1 MTIDEMINN
10 ASADS
15 YKKNPQYGGKKDK
28 VNPPRILKTPEDYI
42 DRSTN
47 EIADITERYATDL
60 SHLLPN
66 AERYGKVGL
75 TVNKSGE
82 NYEKNFAK
90 LQSNWDKAYN
100 SLARSLYSELTLGT
114 IKSFSDIADAVGQAI
129 GVSDHDY
136 SNPVSQTLEEWQN
149 NFNESHYI
157 GSDPDENTILDGG
170 FGNFGWWANQMPSIV
185 TSLTLL
191 IPSSGIIKGI
201 SYLGKLANINS
212 KAYRGIRALT
222 GAKRRIEAGKDLN
235 TIQRLV
241 TSQRAADTTKFLIES
256 GATASLSRLAENYQ
270 ESRQTYTQML
280 EECMTGFNNLSDEEY
295 NDWVSKH
302 KKVLSKFKNVDV
314 NDRNSVAK
322 AIAGHA
328 ADVTFKNDWWNVVFD
343 AWQLM
348 ALRNIKLGNVTR
360 SLTNNVRKA
369 DKLSRMFYGSKTDEE
384 IEKIIAAQSKTRRA
398 LNKAGNFFIG
408 QSRIIGAEL
417 SEGIE
422 EMVNYVAQQE
432 GLTAGR
438 FMLDDLVSDENKI
451 KYTTFNER
459 LYQSY
464 LKDGQLWDSAFWG
477 VAGGVAFQHLGSAFN
492 RIKQKLDKEESALNV
507 LPAWQVNTSDPE
519 DKVRIEAIDHR
530 RNQRDQ
536 FIDKYNKIKNGIDV
550 FNSTPDKEVKFA
562 DEVQGGLSS
571 LDAKRMEDA
580 ALDRLIDEFS
590 INSYLNEAH
599 VGNGELIL
607 DLFKDNNVVNALGKF
622 LNLSENEAKELASTI
637 STRME
642 QVQEHYDREINR
654 LDLLAGRINAKDFA
668 KLYNI
673 TDKNIIKQFENKEI
687 PLQYL
692 QIMAAN
698 AVRNIFTKERLEQ
711 RRGELKSELNTI
723 NAHNGTS
730 ESDITQLEDTLKTA
744 KVLSI
749 YKHTYDLLQ
758 EAKKLPPS
766 LNKTIIVQQFER
778 QLKEITNSINTNY
791 TGFDSVFFHI
801 FSTDGEVGRSLIREL
816 DNYKE
821 DKDIENIIKKYFGST
836 SDIDTLKK
844 FLNERGVDPFNDKD
858 DKTKVWKWYKDA
870 VDSLAKGIMNETI
883 PQEIQDTVNK
893 IAEVDVAMAEN
904 DKDYINSTTQLAE
917 EVMKMHNVMEGA
929 RSQAVKE
936 AEDTILNLYEDHSEE
951 VRDTIDKR
959 YGAQIEDKEYENPLN
974 SEDIERLNNALDVL
988 DLINPIN
995 TQLGNRLLQAFDNM
1009 DEAKERRN
1017 PENDGVKFD
1026 NKTEEEIK
1034 PQTESESKPTNKNG
1048 GKFDG
1053 KTVYLQIKDNKIDGI
1068 TKSASKN
1075 NTNFD
1080 VILHHIENDVYE
1092 IELVNKSQ
1100 SIFNTDLFDNPV
1112 DLMNDDKK
1120 EYTIKNSPRI
1130 KITENDKTK
1139 KLEFKI
1145 EEKGTIEETDNTKT
1159 EGERNLN
1166 PEKNQTTNPTPSV
1179 NPMPSTN
1186 PEDRSAE
1193 NLQYEP
1199 KSTETSTDTDAD
1211 NLNTEFDPDDD
1222 IDPAYSKIGTMLQF
1236 LKELEYQ
1243 NIGNDEKNKII
1254 IKLLTADI
1262 KKGSID
1268 ELKSIYENY
1277 INNISDEDFEKF
1289 INDFD
1294 EYIRQN
1300 STTDL
1305 GFEKHIGEYK
1315 NKTEQR
1321 INKTIN
1327 NYNGILNKLRK
1338 FIPNQIQNKL
1348 NQNEDSTY
1356 SKIAELIETDD
1367 NANYVTI
1374 AKEIITNYITKE
1386 NKVNGLEVTDNA
1398 YKAYVGLTELFR
1410 LINETV
1416 GEDISEMVYNKI
1428 INTINSIKEHKN
1440 QSIGTTSENKPIFLE
1455 IKDKYIDKN
1464 NILRDVRKSFNELA
1478 IDEVVDTYSATINSE
1493 AALSNPNESQRELT
1507 NQTIN
1512 SLNIG
1517 DELQYELDDNQN
1529 VLKITKDGVTIGTMA
1544 IPEFDNNKTYHQ
1556 VTDGWRVDV
1565 KETQHK
1571 VESELKN
1578 LFKQIFA
1585 NKEIQG
1591 YLNYLA
1597 FDNNKSANKEN
1608 QVIADIIS
1616 YLDSLNNINKYYTD
1630 GKDISK
1636 ENKDKNNLRRV
1647 EHLVKLWTYT
1657 AMVYGS
1663 NEQGINLNLDKWFN
1677 NLYQS
1682 YIIAYTMHAQAQQNN
1697 TKGYKVYVKDDGII
1711 RELVRQSDNV
1721 LTGRKTNNSNGV
1733 HYSDLPTV
1741 NQALTALTKGCE
1753 ISVGAV
1759 DNNGKLK
1766 YVFDNTLIVQDKPTA
1781 NTKTGQ
1787 SYLIIKKDGKIYY
1800 ADIFGKQGNDLKENT
1815 PGSLFLSSIKVAI
1828 AHYVTVLN
1836 DEKETPESKDK
1847 AYNNLYKIIEQLK
1860 NSKIFY
1866 NIHFGINQNGEIEIA
1881 TSKDNPNFY
1890 IAINQNKEIL
1900 DKNRNKITNDKTAL
1914 SILSESFKDI
1924 KFAISYSK
1932 SQDKSNNEFYIV
1944 LGTNAEGKEIT
1955 TPKFKSYADFI
1966 INSDAF
1972 TVNIGIDKETGD
1984 NFRRSDKNP
1993 HKIAINIKP
2002 NEDNGTTPVEEKK
2015 KTKVT
2020 QLTLFPEDE
2029 TPTNKP
2035 INKLNKNNTK
2045 TAIGRLNS
2053 WLAKDKLSNG
2063 RVILANKIKLNH
2075 KTLLDTLITAINSQY
2090 GKNDKIS
2097 GIDNIKKRL
2106 WSLLGDVKM
2115 NVKYIDNE
2123 NVEAYITKENGVDVI
2138 YISKKFVNYID
2149 PNSENFNLGRAARV
2163 IIHETLHYRLHDI
2176 DKADYA
2182 RYINNIN
2189 EIFEEFKTHLNTDE
2203 ITNEKLLNALNKFK
2217 YENDIQN
2224 EIEDIKSRSD
2234 EYKERFIKKY
2244 LNTDD
2249 ASKQISDKNI
2259 EKAVRTKYLEE
2270 FLVETATNTTLM
2282 QALNT
2287 FKANEYTKTEN
2298 KNKSLLQLL
2307 FDILKKIFK
2316 FDDVKKGNLLEKAIT
2331 TLDNEIEENKDITK
2345 PVDSSTGVNKTNS
2358 ETIFADIPLNA
2369 DTKTNVNADTK
2380 TSVNENNGKNNNNDD
2395 DASIDALIDAL
2406 SAIGEL
2412 NISRADFSAY
2422 LSTDKQA
2429 KFDRLLD
2436 AGERKILCK

>member
-10 ASADS
+10 ANADP

-28 VNPPRILKTPEDYI
+28 VNPPRILKTPEDYV

-75 TVNKSGE
+75 TINKSGE

-100 SLARSLYSELTLGT
+100 SLARTLYSELTLGT
-114 IKSFSDIADAVGQAI
+114 IKAFSDIADAVGQAI

-149 NFNESHYI
+149 SFNESHYI

-170 FGNFGWWANQMPSIV
+170 FGNFGWWANQMPSIIS
-185 TSLTLL
+185 SLTLL
-191 IPSSGIIKGI
+191 LPSSGIVKGV

-212 KAYRGIRALT
+212 KTYRGIRALT

-241 TSQRAADTTKFLIES
+241 TSQKVADGAKFLIES
-256 GATASLSRLAENYQ
+256 GATASLSRLTENYQ

-302 KKVLSKFKNVDV
+302 QKVLSKFKNIDV

-384 IEKIIAAQSKTRRA
+384 IEKIIATQSKTRRA

-408 QSRIIGAEL
+408 QGRIISAEL

-492 RIKQKLDKEESALNV
+492 RIKQKLDREESALNV

-530 RNQRDQ
+530 RSQRDQ

-550 FNSTPDKEVKFA
+550 FNSTPGEEVKFA

-599 VGNGELIL
+599 VGNGELVL
-607 DLFKDNNVVNALGKF
+607 ELFKDENVVNALGKF

-642 QVQEHYDREINR
+642 QVQQHYDREINR

-673 TDKNIIKQFENKEI
+673 TDKNIIKQFEDKEI

-730 ESDITQLEDTLKTA
+730 ESDISLLENTLKTA

-749 YKHTYDLLQ
+749 YKHTFDLLQ

-778 QLKEITNSINTNY
+778 QLKDITNSIKTNY
-791 TGFDSVFFHI
+791 TNFDSIFFHM
-801 FSTDGEVGRSLIREL
+801 FSTEDSVRESLIKEL

-836 SDIDTLKK
+836 SDIDVLKK
-844 FLNERGVDPFNDKD
+844 FLNERGVDPFNNED
-858 DKTKVWKWYKDA
+858 DKTKVLKWYEDT
-870 VDSLAKGIMNETI
+870 VNSIAKGIMDKTI

-904 DKDYINSTTQLAE
+904 DKSFIKDTTQLAE

-959 YGAQIEDKEYENPLN
+959 YGTQIENKEYENPLN
-974 SEDIERLNNALDVL
+974 SEDIERLNNALDIL

-995 TQLGNRLLQAFDNM
+995 TQLGNRLLQAFDNI

-1026 NKTEEEIK
+1026 KKEEETK
-1034 PQTESESKPTNKNG
+1034 PESKPEIKPTNKNA

-1053 KTVYLQIKDNKIDGI
+1053 KTVYLQIKNNKIDSI
-1068 TKSASKN
+1068 TKSTSKN

-1080 VILHHIENDVYE
+1080 VILHHIENDIYE

-1100 SIFNTDLFDNPV
+1100 SIFSTDLFDNPV

-1130 KITENDKTK
+1130 KITENNKTK

-1159 EGERNLN
+1159 KEEQNVNPGE
-1166 PEKNQTTNPTPSV
+1166 NQTTNPD
-1179 NPMPSTN
+1179 PSTN
-1186 PEDRSAE
+1186 SVPPTNSEDRSAE
-1193 NLQYEP
+1193 NLQLEP
-1199 KSTETSTDTDAD
+1199 ESTETSTDTDAD

-1222 IDPAYSKIGTMLQF
+1222 ITPTYGNIGTMLRF

-1243 NIGNDEKNKII
+1243 SIANNEKNKII

-1268 ELKSIYENY
+1268 ELKSIYKNY
-1277 INNISDEDFEKF
+1277 INNISDEDFKKF
-1289 INDFD
+1289 INDFND
-1294 EYIRQN
+1294 YIRQN
-1300 STTDL
+1300 STTDI

-1327 NYNGILNKLRK
+1327 DYNRILNVLKRVV
-1338 FIPNQIQNKL
+1338 PNQIKNKL
-1348 NQNEDSTY
+1348 NENEDSTY

-1367 NANYVTI
+1367 EANYITI

-1386 NKVNGLEVTDNA
+1386 NKINGLEVTDNA
-1398 YKAYVGLTELFR
+1398 YKAYIGLTELFR

-1428 INTINSIKEHKN
+1428 IDTINSIKEN
-1440 QSIGTTSENKPIFLE
+1440 SRNSIGITSEGKPIYLE

-1478 IDEVVDTYSATINSE
+1478 IDEVVNTYSATINSE
-1493 AALSNPNESQRELT
+1493 AALNNPNESQRTLT

-1544 IPEFDNNKTYHQ
+1544 IPEFDDKKTYHQ

-1597 FDNNKSANKEN
+1597 FDNNKSANTEN
-1608 QVIADIIS
+1608 EIINKIIN

-1630 GKDISK
+1630 GKDISD
-1636 ENKDKNNLRRV
+1636 ENKTKNNLRRV

-1682 YIIAYTMHAQAQQNN
+1682 YIIAYTMHAQAQDNN

-1721 LTGRKTNNSNGV
+1721 ITGRKTNNSNGV

-1759 DNNGKLK
+1759 DDNGKLK

-1781 NTKTGQ
+1781 NTKKGQ

-1800 ADIFGKQGNDLKENT
+1800 ADIFGKVVNT
-1815 PGSLFLSSIKVAI
+1815 EDDTLGSKFLSQIKSSI
-1828 AHYVTVLN
+1828 N
-1836 DEKETPESKDK
+1836 E
-1847 AYNNLYKIIEQLK
+1847 
-1860 NSKIFY
+1860 
-1866 NIHFGINQNGEIEIA
+1866 NI
-1881 TSKDNPNFY
+1881 TKLSKDNTDSKSYINLFNIIKQLQDSKILYNVHVGISNNKIEISDKKEDPNFY
-1890 IAINQNKEIL
+1890 LSIDKDGIIAYNGKERI
-1900 DKNRNKITNDKTAL
+1900 KTNDENLIKSNLQGAFRYT
-1914 SILSESFKDI
+1914 
-1924 KFAISYSK
+1924 KFAVSYPK
-1932 SQDKSNNEFYIV
+1932 SQDKSNKEFYIV
-1944 LGTNAEGKEIT
+1944 LDTNEKGEETAT
-1955 TPKFKSYADFI
+1955 TIKFKSYADFI

-1972 TVNIGIDKETGD
+1972 TVNIGIDEETGD

-2015 KTKVT
+2015 KKTKVK

-2053 WLAKDKLSNG
+2053 WLAKDKLVNG

-2075 KTLLDTLITAINSQY
+2075 RTLIDTLITAINSQY

-2097 GIDNIKKRL
+2097 GINNIKKHL
-2106 WSLLGDVKM
+2106 WGLLGDVKM
-2115 NVKYIDNE
+2115 NVKYTDNE
-2123 NVEAYITKENGVDVI
+2123 NVEAYITKEDGVDVI

-2189 EIFEEFKTHLNTDE
+2189 EIFEEFKTHLNADE
-2203 ITNEKLLNALNKFK
+2203 ITNKELLNALNKFK
-2217 YENDIQN
+2217 YENEIQN
-2224 EIEDIKSRSD
+2224 EIEDVKSRSD

-2244 LNTDD
+2244 LNTND
-2249 ASKQISDKNI
+2249 ASKQISDENI

-2282 QALNT
+2282 QALNA

-2345 PVDSSTGVNKTNS
+2345 PVDSSTGVVEINSENPSASISLNENEETNTEKTNK
-2358 ETIFADIPLNA
+2358 D
-2369 DTKTNVNADTK
+2369 
-2380 TSVNENNGKNNNNDD
+2380 NERKPNRFRRLKSNSN
-2395 DASIDALIDAL
+2395 
-2406 SAIGEL
+2406 IGEL
-2412 NISRADFSAY
+2412 NISQADFSAY
-2422 LSTDKQA
+2422 LQTDKQA
-2429 KFDRLLD
+2429 EFDRLLD

>member
-10 ASADS
+10 ASADP

-75 TVNKSGE
+75 TINKSGE

-100 SLARSLYSELTLGT
+100 SLARTLYSELTLGT
-114 IKSFSDIADAVGQAI
+114 IKAFSDIADAVGQAI

-149 NFNESHYI
+149 SFNESHYI

-170 FGNFGWWANQMPSIV
+170 FGNFGWWANQMPSIIS
-185 TSLTLL
+185 SLTLL
-191 IPSSGIIKGI
+191 VPSSGIIKGV

-241 TSQRAADTTKFLIES
+241 TSQRAADISKFLVES

-270 ESRQTYTQML
+270 ESRQTYNQML

-302 KKVLSKFKNVDV
+302 QKVLSKFKNIDV

-369 DKLSRMFYGSKTDEE
+369 DKLSKMFYGSKTDEE
-384 IEKIIAAQSKTRRA
+384 IEKIIAAQSKTKRA
-398 LNKAGNFFIG
+398 LNKVGNFFIG

-477 VAGGVAFQHLGSAFN
+477 VAGGVAFQHLGSGFN
-492 RIKQKLDKEESALNV
+492 RIKQKLDREESALNV

-536 FIDKYNKIKNGIDV
+536 FINKYNKIKNGIDV

-571 LDAKRMEDA
+571 LDAKHMEDA

-590 INSYLNEAH
+590 TNSYLNEAH

-607 DLFKDNNVVNALGKF
+607 DLFKDENVVNALGKF

-637 STRME
+637 SNRME
-642 QVQEHYDREINR
+642 QVQQHYDREINR

-673 TDKNIIKQFENKEI
+673 TDKNIIKQFEDKEI

-692 QIMAAN
+692 QIMATN

-730 ESDITQLEDTLKTA
+730 ESDIAQLENTLKTA

-791 TGFDSVFFHI
+791 TGFDSIFFHM

-821 DKDIENIIKKYFGST
+821 DKDIENIIKKYFGGT

-844 FLNERGVDPFNDKD
+844 FLNERGVDPFNNED
-858 DKTKVWKWYKDA
+858 DKTKVWKWYIDT
-870 VDSLAKGIMNETI
+870 VDSLAKGIMDETI

-959 YGAQIEDKEYENPLN
+959 YGAQIENKEYENPLN

-995 TQLGNRLLQAFDNM
+995 TQLGNRLLQAFDNI

-1017 PENDGVKFD
+1017 PENDGVKFS
-1026 NKTEEEIK
+1026 NKEEEKPK
-1034 PQTESESKPTNKNG
+1034 PQPEEEFKPTNKNG

-1053 KTVYLQIKDNKIDGI
+1053 KTVYLQIKDNKIDSI

-1100 SIFNTDLFDNPV
+1100 SIFSTDLFNNPV

-1130 KITENDKTK
+1130 KITENDKGT
-1139 KLEFKI
+1139 LEFEIK
-1145 EEKGTIEETDNTKT
+1145 EKGTIEETNNTKT
-1159 EGERNLN
+1159 KEEQNLN
-1166 PEKNQTTNPTPSV
+1166 PEEIQKTNPTPAV
-1179 NPMPSTN
+1179 NPIPPAN
-1186 PEDRSAE
+1186 PEDRSDK
-1193 NLQYEP
+1193 NLQPKP
-1199 KSTETSTDTDAD
+1199 KSTETPTKTGAND
-1211 NLNTEFDPDDD
+1211 LNTKFDPDDN
-1222 IDPAYSKIGTMLQF
+1222 IDPVYSKMGAMLRF

-1243 NIGNDEKNKII
+1243 SIANNEKNKII

-1268 ELKSIYENY
+1268 ELNSIYKNY

-1294 EYIRQN
+1294 EHIRQN
-1300 STTDL
+1300 STTDI
-1305 GFEKHIGEYK
+1305 GFEKHIGEYE

-1321 INKTIN
+1321 INKAIN
-1327 NYNGILNKLRK
+1327 NYNGVLDKLRRFILN
-1338 FIPNQIQNKL
+1338 QIKDKL
-1348 NQNEDSTY
+1348 NKNEDSTY

-1367 NANYVTI
+1367 KANYITI

-1386 NKVNGLEVTDNA
+1386 NKINGLEITDNA
-1398 YKAYVGLTELFR
+1398 YKAYIGLTELFR

-1428 INTINSIKEHKN
+1428 IDTINSIKEN
-1440 QSIGTTSENKPIFLE
+1440 SRNSIGTTSEGKPIYLE

-1493 AALSNPNESQRELT
+1493 AALSNSNENQRELT

-1529 VLKITKDGVTIGTMA
+1529 VLKITKDGVTVGTMA
-1544 IPEFDNNKTYHQ
+1544 IPEFDDNKTYHQ

-1571 VESELKN
+1571 IESELKN

-1616 YLDSLNNINKYYTD
+1616 YLDSLNDINKYYTD
-1630 GKDISK
+1630 GKDISD
-1636 ENKDKNNLRRV
+1636 ENKTKNNLRRV

-1682 YIIAYTMHAQAQQNN
+1682 YIIAYTMHAQAVDNN
-1697 TKGYKVYVKDDGII
+1697 TKGYKVFVKNDGII

-1721 LTGRKTNNSNGV
+1721 LTGRKTNSSNGV
-1733 HYSDLPTV
+1733 HYTDLPTV
-1741 NQALTALTKGCE
+1741 NQALTAITKGCE

-1759 DNNGKLK
+1759 DDNGKLK
-1766 YVFDNTLIVQDKPTA
+1766 YVFDNTLVVQDKPTA
-1781 NTKTGQ
+1781 NTKKGQ

-1800 ADIFGKQGNDLKENT
+1800 ADIFGKVVNT
-1815 PGSLFLSSIKVAI
+1815 EDDTLGSKFLSQIKSSINENITK
-1828 AHYVTVLN
+1828 LSKN
-1836 DEKETPESKDK
+1836 NEDNESYLKLF
-1847 AYNNLYKIIEQLK
+1847 NIIKQLQD
-1860 NSKIFY
+1860 SKILY
-1866 NIHFGINQNGEIEIA
+1866 NIHVGISNNKIEI
-1881 TSKDNPNFY
+1881 SDKKEDPKFYLSIDKDGITAYNG
-1890 IAINQNKEIL
+1890 KERI
-1900 DKNRNKITNDKTAL
+1900 KTNDENLIKSNLQGAFRYT
-1914 SILSESFKDI
+1914 
-1924 KFAISYSK
+1924 KFAVSYPK
-1932 SQDKSNNEFYIV
+1932 SQDKSNKEFYIV
-1944 LGTNAEGKEIT
+1944 LDTNEKGEETAT
-1955 TPKFKSYADFI
+1955 TIKFKSYADFI

-1972 TVNIGIDKETGD
+1972 TVNIGIDEETGD

-2002 NEDNGTTPVEEKK
+2002 NEDNGITPVEKTKK
-2015 KTKVT
+2015 KTKIK
-2020 QLTLFPEDE
+2020 QLTIFPEDE
-2029 TPTNKP
+2029 TSTNKP

-2063 RVILANKIKLNH
+2063 RVILINKIKLNH
-2075 KTLLDTLITAINSQY
+2075 KTLLETLITAINSQY
-2090 GKNDKIS
+2090 GKNDKVS
-2097 GIDNIKKRL
+2097 GINNIKKRL

-2115 NVKYIDNE
+2115 NVKYTDNE

-2149 PNSENFNLGRAARV
+2149 PNSETFNLGRAARV

-2189 EIFEEFKTHLNTDE
+2189 EIFEEFKTHLNADE
-2203 ITNEKLLNALNKFK
+2203 ITNEKALNALNKFK

-2224 EIEDIKSRSD
+2224 EIEDVKSRSD

-2249 ASKQISDKNI
+2249 ASKQISDENI

-2345 PVDSSTGVNKTNS
+2345 PVDSSTGVDEINS
-2358 ETIFADIPLNA
+2358 ENPSDSISLTG
-2369 DTKTNVNADTK
+2369 DTEA
-2380 TSVNENNGKNNNNDD
+2380 SVNETKKESERKPNRFRRLKSNSN
-2395 DASIDALIDAL
+2395 
-2406 SAIGEL
+2406 IGEL

-2422 LSTDKQA
+2422 LQTDKQA
-2429 KFDRLLD
+2429 EFDRLLD

>member
-10 ASADS
+10 ASADP

-42 DRSTN
+42 DRSSN

-75 TVNKSGE
+75 TINKSGE

-100 SLARSLYSELTLGT
+100 SLARTLYSELTLGT
-114 IKSFSDIADAVGQAI
+114 IKAFSDIADAVGQAI

-149 NFNESHYI
+149 SFNESHYI

-170 FGNFGWWANQMPSIV
+170 FGNFGWWANQMPSIIS
-185 TSLTLL
+185 SLTLL
-191 IPSSGIIKGI
+191 LPSSGIVKGV

-270 ESRQTYTQML
+270 ESRQTYNQML

-295 NDWVSKH
+295 SDWVSKH
-302 KKVLSKFKNVDV
+302 QKVLSKFKNVDV

-328 ADVTFKNDWWNVVFD
+328 ADVTFKNDLWNVVFD

-398 LNKAGNFFIG
+398 LNKAGNFFMG
-408 QSRIIGAEL
+408 QRRIISAEL

-492 RIKQKLDKEESALNV
+492 RIKQKLDKEESTLNV

-530 RNQRDQ
+530 RSQRDQ

-571 LDAKRMEDA
+571 LDSKRMEDA

-590 INSYLNEAH
+590 INCYLNEAH
-599 VGNGELIL
+599 VGNGELVL
-607 DLFKDNNVVNALGKF
+607 DLFKDENVVNALGKF

-637 STRME
+637 SSRME

-711 RRGELKSELNTI
+711 RRSELKSELNTI

-730 ESDITQLEDTLKTA
+730 KSDIAQLEDTLKTA

-791 TGFDSVFFHI
+791 TGFDSVFFHM
-801 FSTDGEVGRSLIREL
+801 FSTEDNVRESLIKEL

-821 DKDIENIIKKYFGST
+821 DKDIEYIIKKYFGDT

-844 FLNERGVDPFNDKD
+844 FLNERGVDPFNDED
-858 DKTKVWKWYKDA
+858 DKTKVSKWYKDT
-870 VDSLAKGIMNETI
+870 VNTLADKIVNNKA
-883 PQEIQDTVNK
+883 PQEIQDTINK

-904 DKDYINSTTQLAE
+904 NKNYINSTTQLAE
-917 EVMKMHNVMEGA
+917 EVMRMHNVMEGA

-1009 DEAKERRN
+1009 DETKERRN

-1026 NKTEEEIK
+1026 NKTEEVTK
-1034 PQTESESKPTNKNG
+1034 PQPEAESKPTNKND

-1053 KTVYLQIKDNKIDGI
+1053 KTVYLQIKDNKIDSI

-1100 SIFNTDLFDNPV
+1100 SIFSTDLFDNPV

-1139 KLEFKI
+1139 KLEFEI

-1159 EGERNLN
+1159 KGEQNVN
-1166 PEKNQTTNPTPSV
+1166 PKENQTINPIPPTNPKDTSTDNLPDGTEPAETPYEI
-1179 NPMPSTN
+1179 N
-1186 PEDRSAE
+1186 AE
-1193 NLQYEP
+1193 NLQP
-1199 KSTETSTDTDAD
+1199 KEVTPDDMITPNYGAPELLPELLEELKDTD
-1211 NLNTEFDPDDD
+1211 
-1222 IDPAYSKIGTMLQF
+1222 IY
-1236 LKELEYQ
+1236 
-1243 NIGNDEKNKII
+1243 NDELNKII
-1254 IKLLTADI
+1254 IDFLTTNVFLEQDKL
-1262 KKGSID
+1262 ID
-1268 ELKSIYENY
+1268 AYELYK
-1277 INNISDEDFEKF
+1277 NNIHREEFEKF
-1289 INDFD
+1289 IIDFD
-1294 EYIRQN
+1294 NYIRKV
-1300 STTDL
+1300 TATDE
-1305 GFEKHIGEYK
+1305 GFEKYLGEYK
-1315 NKTEQR
+1315 NKTEERKQNV
-1321 INKTIN
+1321 IND
-1327 NYNGILNKLRK
+1327 YNANLFKLLEYAIK
-1338 FIPNQIQNKL
+1338 KANIAIKEKSNG
-1348 NQNEDSTY
+1348 NEDITL
-1356 SKIAELIETDD
+1356 SKIAELIETNDE
-1367 NANYVTI
+1367 ANYITI
-1374 AKEIITNYITKE
+1374 AKEIITNYIIKE
-1386 NKVNGLEVTDNA
+1386 NKINGLEITDNA
-1398 YKAYVGLTELFR
+1398 YKAYIGLTELFR

-1428 INTINSIKEHKN
+1428 IDTINSIKEN
-1440 QSIGTTSENKPIFLE
+1440 NRNPIGTTSEGKPIYLE

-1493 AALSNPNESQRELT
+1493 AALNNPNESQRTLA

-1529 VLKITKDGVTIGTMA
+1529 VLKITKDRVTVGTMA
-1544 IPEFDNNKTYHQ
+1544 IPEFDDNKTYHQ

-1565 KETQHK
+1565 REKQHK
-1571 VESELKN
+1571 IKSELKN

-1597 FDNNKSANKEN
+1597 FESNKNANTEN
-1608 QVIADIIS
+1608 EIINKIVN
-1616 YLDSLNNINKYYTD
+1616 YLDSLNDINKYYTD

-1677 NLYQS
+1677 TLYQS

-1697 TKGYKVYVKDDGII
+1697 TKGYKIYVKDDGII

-1766 YVFDNTLIVQDKPTA
+1766 YVFDNTLVVQDKPTA

-1860 NSKIFY
+1860 DSKIFY

-1900 DKNRNKITNDKTAL
+1900 DKNKNKITNDKVAL
-1914 SILSESFKDI
+1914 SNLSESFKGI

-1972 TVNIGIDKETGD
+1972 TVNIGIDEETGD

-2015 KTKVT
+2015 KKTKVK

-2063 RVILANKIKLNH
+2063 KVIFVNKFKLNH
-2075 KTLLDTLITAINSQY
+2075 KTLLETLITAINSQY
-2090 GKNDKIS
+2090 GKNNKIS
-2097 GIDNIKKRL
+2097 GIDNIKKHL

-2115 NVKYIDNE
+2115 NVKYTDNE
-2123 NVEAYITKENGVDVI
+2123 NIEAYITKEDGVDVI

-2149 PNSENFNLGRAARV
+2149 PNSQTFNLGRAARV
-2163 IIHETLHYRLHDI
+2163 IIHETLHYRLHNI

-2189 EIFEEFKTHLNTDE
+2189 EIFEEFKTHLNADE
-2203 ITNEKLLNALNKFK
+2203 IRNEDVLNKLNKFK

-2224 EIEDIKSRSD
+2224 EIEDVKSRSD
-2234 EYKERFIKKY
+2234 EYKEKFIKKY

-2249 ASKQISDKNI
+2249 ASKQISDENI
-2259 EKAVRTKYLEE
+2259 EKAVRTKYIEE

-2345 PVDSSTGVNKTNS
+2345 PVDSSTGVVEINS
-2358 ETIFADIPLNA
+2358 ENPFDSISLTEN
-2369 DTKTNVNADTK
+2369 TE
-2380 TSVNENNGKNNNNDD
+2380 ENNEDNEEKDD
-2395 DASIDALIDAL
+2395 DDDLINDL

>member
-10 ASADS
+10 ASADP

-47 EIADITERYATDL
+47 EIADITEKYATDL

-75 TVNKSGE
+75 TINKSGE

-114 IKSFSDIADAVGQAI
+114 IKAFSDIADAVGQAI

-149 NFNESHYI
+149 SFNESHYI

-302 KKVLSKFKNVDV
+302 QKVLSKFKNIDV

-328 ADVTFKNDWWNVVFD
+328 ADVTFKNDLWNVLFD

-384 IEKIIAAQSKTRRA
+384 IEKIIATQSKTRRA

-408 QSRIIGAEL
+408 QGRIISAEL

-492 RIKQKLDKEESALNV
+492 RIKQKLDREESALNV

-519 DKVRIEAIDHR
+519 DHVRVTAIDHR
-530 RNQRDQ
+530 RSQRDQ

-550 FNSTPDKEVKFA
+550 FNSTPDEEVKFA

-590 INSYLNEAH
+590 VNSYLNEAH
-599 VGNGELIL
+599 VGNGELVL
-607 DLFKDNNVVNALGKF
+607 ELFKDKNVVNALGKF

-642 QVQEHYDREINR
+642 QVQQHYDREINR
-654 LDLLAGRINAKDFA
+654 LDLLAGRINAKNFA

-673 TDKNIIKQFENKEI
+673 TDKNIIKQFEDKEI

-698 AVRNIFTKERLEQ
+698 TVRNIFTKERLEQ
-711 RRGELKSELNTI
+711 RRKELKSELNTI

-730 ESDITQLEDTLKTA
+730 ESDIALLENTLKTA

-749 YKHTYDLLQ
+749 YKHTFDLLQ

-778 QLKEITNSINTNY
+778 QLKDITNSIKTNY
-791 TGFDSVFFHI
+791 TNFDSIFFHM
-801 FSTDGEVGRSLIREL
+801 FSTEDSVRESLIKEL

-836 SDIDTLKK
+836 SDIDVLKK
-844 FLNERGVDPFNDKD
+844 FLNERGVDPFNNED
-858 DKTKVWKWYKDA
+858 DKTKVLKWYEDT
-870 VDSLAKGIMNETI
+870 VNSIAKGIMDKTI

-904 DKDYINSTTQLAE
+904 NKSFIKDTTQLAE

-959 YGAQIEDKEYENPLN
+959 YGAQIENKEYENPLN
-974 SEDIERLNNALDVL
+974 SEDIERLNNALDIL

-995 TQLGNRLLQAFDNM
+995 TQLGNRLLQAFDNI

-1026 NKTEEEIK
+1026 KKEEETK
-1034 PQTESESKPTNKNG
+1034 PESKPEIKPTNKNA

-1053 KTVYLQIKDNKIDGI
+1053 KTVYLQIKDNKIDSI
-1068 TKSASKN
+1068 TKSTSKN

-1080 VILHHIENDVYE
+1080 VILHHIENDIYE

-1100 SIFNTDLFDNPV
+1100 SIFSTDLFDNPV

-1159 EGERNLN
+1159 EGKQNVN
-1166 PEKNQTTNPTPSV
+1166 PGENQTPKPK
-1179 NPMPSTN
+1179 
-1186 PEDRSAE
+1186 DRSAD
-1193 NLQYEP
+1193 NLQSESE
-1199 KSTETSTDTDAD
+1199 STETPTNTGAND
-1211 NLNTEFDPDDD
+1211 LNTKFDPDDN
-1222 IDPAYSKIGTMLQF
+1222 IDPVYSKMGAMLRF

-1243 NIGNDEKNKII
+1243 SIANNEKNKII

-1268 ELKSIYENY
+1268 ELKSIYKNY
-1277 INNISDEDFEKF
+1277 INNISDEDFNNF
-1289 INDFD
+1289 ITDFD

-1300 STTDL
+1300 STTDI
-1305 GFEKHIGEYK
+1305 GFEKHIGEYE

-1321 INKTIN
+1321 INKAIN
-1327 NYNGILNKLRK
+1327 NYNGILDKLRR

-1356 SKIAELIETDD
+1356 SKIAELIETD
-1367 NANYVTI
+1367 NKANYVTI

-1386 NKVNGLEVTDNA
+1386 NKINGLEVTDNA
-1398 YKAYVGLTELFR
+1398 YKAYIGLTELFR

-1428 INTINSIKEHKN
+1428 IDTINSIKEN
-1440 QSIGTTSENKPIFLE
+1440 SRNSIGTTSEGKPIYLE

-1464 NILRDVRKSFNELA
+1464 NILKDVRKSFNELA
-1478 IDEVVDTYSATINSE
+1478 IDEVVNTYSATINSE
-1493 AALSNPNESQRELT
+1493 AALNNPNESQRTLT

-1512 SLNIG
+1512 SLNVG

-1544 IPEFDNNKTYHQ
+1544 IPEFDDKKTYHQ

-1597 FDNNKSANKEN
+1597 FDNNKNANKEN
-1608 QVIADIIS
+1608 QVIANIIN

-1630 GKDISK
+1630 GKDISD
-1636 ENKDKNNLRRV
+1636 ENKTKNNLRRV

-1682 YIIAYTMHAQAQQNN
+1682 YIIAYTMHAQAQDNN

-1721 LTGRKTNNSNGV
+1721 ITGRKTNNSNGV

-1759 DNNGKLK
+1759 DDNGKLK
-1766 YVFDNTLIVQDKPTA
+1766 YVFDNTLVVQDKPTA

-1815 PGSLFLSSIKVAI
+1815 PGSIFLSDIKKAI
-1828 AHYVTVLN
+1828 GDYVQILN
-1836 DEKETPESKDK
+1836 NEEETPENKDK
-1847 AYNNLYKIIEQLK
+1847 AFNNLYNIIEQLK

-1866 NIHFGINQNGEIEIA
+1866 NIHFGTNQNGEIEIA
-1881 TSKDNPNFY
+1881 NSKKDPNFY
-1890 IAINQNKEIL
+1890 IAINKSGEMF
-1900 DKNRNKITNDKTAL
+1900 DKNRNKITNNKTAL
-1914 SILSESFKDI
+1914 SILSKAFENI
-1924 KFAISYSK
+1924 KFAVSYSK
-1932 SQDKSNNEFYIV
+1932 SQDKSNKEFYIV
-1944 LGTNAEGKEIT
+1944 LGTNEKGEEIT
-1955 TPKFKSYADFI
+1955 TSKFKSYADFI

-1972 TVNIGIDKETGD
+1972 TVNIGIDEETGD

-2015 KTKVT
+2015 KKTKVK

-2063 RVILANKIKLNH
+2063 RVILVNKFKLNH
-2075 KTLLDTLITAINSQY
+2075 KTLLNTLITAINSQY

-2097 GIDNIKKRL
+2097 GINNIKKHL
-2106 WSLLGDVKM
+2106 WGLLGDVKM
-2115 NVKYIDNE
+2115 NVKYTDNE
-2123 NVEAYITKENGVDVI
+2123 NVEAYITKEDGVDVI

-2189 EIFEEFKTHLNTDE
+2189 EIFEEFKIHLNADE
-2203 ITNEKLLNALNKFK
+2203 IKNEDVLNKLNKFK
-2217 YENDIQN
+2217 YENEIQN
-2224 EIEDIKSRSD
+2224 EIEDVKSRSD

-2244 LNTDD
+2244 LNTND
-2249 ASKQISDKNI
+2249 ASKQISDENI
-2259 EKAVRTKYLEE
+2259 EKAVRAKYLEE

-2282 QALNT
+2282 QALNA

-2345 PVDSSTGVNKTNS
+2345 PVDSSTGVVEINSENPFDSISLNENEETNTEKTNK
-2358 ETIFADIPLNA
+2358 D
-2369 DTKTNVNADTK
+2369 
-2380 TSVNENNGKNNNNDD
+2380 NERKPNRFRRLKSNSN
-2395 DASIDALIDAL
+2395 
-2406 SAIGEL
+2406 IGEL

-2422 LSTDKQA
+2422 LQTDKQA
-2429 KFDRLLD
+2429 EFDRLLD

>member
-1 MTIDEMINN
+1 MTIDEIINN
-10 ASADS
+10 ANADP
-15 YKKNPQYGGKKDK
+15 YKRNPQYGGKKDK
-28 VNPPRILKTPEDYI
+28 VNLPIVLKTPEDYI

-47 EIADITERYATDL
+47 KIADITERYATDL

-75 TVNKSGE
+75 TINKSGE

-100 SLARSLYSELTLGT
+100 SLARTLYSELTLGT
-114 IKSFSDIADAVGQAI
+114 IKAFSDIADAVGQAI

-149 NFNESHYI
+149 SFNESHYI

-170 FGNFGWWANQMPSIV
+170 FGNFGWWANQMPSIIS
-185 TSLTLL
+185 SLTLL
-191 IPSSGIIKGI
+191 IPSSGIVKGI

-241 TSQRAADTTKFLIES
+241 TSQRAADITKFLIES

-295 NDWVSKH
+295 TDWVSKH
-302 KKVLSKFKNVDV
+302 QKVLSKFKNIDV
-314 NDRNSVAK
+314 NDRNAVAK

-343 AWQLM
+343 TWQLM

-519 DKVRIEAIDHR
+519 DKVRITVIDHR
-530 RNQRDQ
+530 RSQRDQ

-571 LDAKRMEDA
+571 LDAKRMEDT
-580 ALDRLIDEFS
+580 ALDRFIDEFS

-607 DLFKDNNVVNALGKF
+607 DLFKDNNVINALGKF

-637 STRME
+637 NTRME
-642 QVQEHYDREINR
+642 QVQQHYDREINR

-730 ESDITQLEDTLKTA
+730 ESDIAQLENTLKTA

-791 TGFDSVFFHI
+791 TGFDSVFFHM
-801 FSTDGEVGRSLIREL
+801 FSTEDGVRESLIREL

-836 SDIDTLKK
+836 SDIDLLKK

-858 DKTKVWKWYKDA
+858 DKTKVWKWYKDT
-870 VDSLAKGIMNETI
+870 VNSLAKGIMDETI
-883 PQEIQDTVNK
+883 PQEIQDTINK
-893 IAEVDVAMAEN
+893 MAEVDVAIAEN
-904 DKDYINSTTQLAE
+904 NKDYINSTTQLAE

-959 YGAQIEDKEYENPLN
+959 YGAQIENKEYENPLN

-995 TQLGNRLLQAFDNM
+995 TQLGNRLLQAFDNI

-1026 NKTEEEIK
+1026 NKTEEETKSQPK
-1034 PQTESESKPTNKNG
+1034 PESKPTNKND
-1048 GKFDG
+1048 GKFDR
-1053 KTVYLQIKDNKIDGI
+1053 KTVYLQIKDNKIDSI

-1100 SIFNTDLFDNPV
+1100 SIFSTDLFDNPV

-1159 EGERNLN
+1159 EGKQNVN
-1166 PEKNQTTNPTPSV
+1166 PKENQTANPTPPV
-1179 NPMPSTN
+1179 NPIPPTN
-1186 PEDRSAE
+1186 PKNRDDENLTSERQSDETPYEINAE
-1193 NLQYEP
+1193 NLQP
-1199 KSTETSTDTDAD
+1199 KEVT
-1211 NLNTEFDPDDD
+1211 PDDM
-1222 IDPAYSKIGTMLQF
+1222 ITPNYGAPELLPELLEE
-1236 LKELEYQ
+1236 LKDTNVY
-1243 NIGNDEKNKII
+1243 NDELNKII
-1254 IKLLTADI
+1254 IDFLTTNVFLEQDKLINAY
-1262 KKGSID
+1262 
-1268 ELKSIYENY
+1268 ELYK
-1277 INNISDEDFEKF
+1277 NNIHREEFEKF
-1289 INDFD
+1289 IIDFD
-1294 EYIRQN
+1294 NYIREVT
-1300 STTDL
+1300 TTDE
-1305 GFEKHIGEYK
+1305 GFEKYLGEYK
-1315 NKTEQR
+1315 NKTKERKQNV
-1321 INKTIN
+1321 IND
-1327 NYNGILNKLRK
+1327 YNANLFKLLEYATK
-1338 FIPNQIQNKL
+1338 KANIAIKEKSNG
-1348 NQNEDSTY
+1348 NEDITL

-1367 NANYVTI
+1367 KVNYVTI

-1386 NKVNGLEVTDNA
+1386 NKINGLEITDNA
-1398 YKAYVGLTELFR
+1398 YKAYIGLTELFR

-1428 INTINSIKEHKN
+1428 IDTINSIKEHKD
-1440 QSIGTTSENKPIFLE
+1440 QSIGTTSEGKPIYLE

-1478 IDEVVDTYSATINSE
+1478 IDEVVETYSATINSE
-1493 AALSNPNESQRELT
+1493 VALNNPNESQRTLT

-1544 IPEFDNNKTYHQ
+1544 IPEFDDNKTYHQ

-1565 KETQHK
+1565 KEKQHK
-1571 VESELKN
+1571 IESELKN

-1616 YLDSLNNINKYYTD
+1616 YLDSLNNINKYYID
-1630 GKDISK
+1630 GKDISD
-1636 ENKDKNNLRRV
+1636 ENKTKNNKRRV
-1647 EHLVKLWTYT
+1647 EHLVKLWIYT

-1697 TKGYKVYVKDDGII
+1697 TKGYKIYVKDDGII

-1721 LTGRKTNNSNGV
+1721 LTGRKTNDSNGV
-1733 HYSDLPTV
+1733 HYTDLPTV
-1741 NQALTALTKGCE
+1741 NQALTAITKGCE

-1766 YVFDNTLIVQDKPTA
+1766 YVFDNTLVIQDKPTA
-1781 NTKTGQ
+1781 NTKKGQ

-1800 ADIFGKQGNDLKENT
+1800 ADIFGKVVNT
-1815 PGSLFLSSIKVAI
+1815 EDDTLGSKFLSQIKSSINENITKLSKNNADSKSYINLFNIIKQLQDSKILYNIYVGISNNKIEISDKKEDPKFYLSIDKDGII
-1828 AHYVTVLN
+1828 AYNGKERIKTN
-1836 DEKETPESKDK
+1836 DE
-1847 AYNNLYKIIEQLK
+1847 NLIKSNLQGAFRY
-1860 NSKIFY
+1860 
-1866 NIHFGINQNGEIEIA
+1866 
-1881 TSKDNPNFY
+1881 T
-1890 IAINQNKEIL
+1890 
-1900 DKNRNKITNDKTAL
+1900 
-1914 SILSESFKDI
+1914 
-1924 KFAISYSK
+1924 KFAVSYPK
-1932 SQDKSNNEFYIV
+1932 SQDKSNKEFYIV
-1944 LGTNAEGKEIT
+1944 LDTNEKGEETAT
-1955 TPKFKSYADFI
+1955 TIKFKSYADFI

-1972 TVNIGIDKETGD
+1972 TVNIGIDEETGD

-2002 NEDNGTTPVEEKK
+2002 NENNGTTPVEKTK
-2015 KTKVT
+2015 KTKVK

-2029 TPTNKP
+2029 TPTNKS

-2053 WLAKDKLSNG
+2053 WLAKDRLSNG
-2063 RVILANKIKLNH
+2063 KVILANKIKLNH

-2097 GIDNIKKRL
+2097 GIDNIKKHL
-2106 WSLLGDVKM
+2106 WGLLGDVKM
-2115 NVKYIDNE
+2115 NVKYTDNE
-2123 NVEAYITKENGVDVI
+2123 NVEAYITKEDGVDVI

-2189 EIFEEFKTHLNTDE
+2189 EIFEEFKTHLNADE
-2203 ITNEKLLNALNKFK
+2203 IRNEDVLNKLNKFK

-2224 EIEDIKSRSD
+2224 EIEDVKSRNN

-2249 ASKQISDKNI
+2249 ASKQINDENI

-2282 QALNT
+2282 QALNA

-2345 PVDSSTGVNKTNS
+2345 PVDSSTGVVEINS
-2358 ETIFADIPLNA
+2358 ETIFADIPLNE
-2369 DTKTNVNADTK
+2369 DTK
-2380 TSVNENNGKNNNNDD
+2380 ENNGENDNNEEKDD
-2395 DASIDALIDAL
+2395 DDDLIEDL

-2436 AGERKILCK
+2436 AGKRKILCK

>member
-10 ASADS
+10 ANADP

-42 DRSTN
+42 DRSSN
-47 EIADITERYATDL
+47 EIADITDRYATDL

-100 SLARSLYSELTLGT
+100 SLARTLYSELTLGT
-114 IKSFSDIADAVGQAI
+114 IKAFSDIADAVGQAI

-149 NFNESHYI
+149 SFNESHYI

-170 FGNFGWWANQMPSIV
+170 FGNFGWWANQMPSIIS
-185 TSLTLL
+185 SLTLL
-191 IPSSGIIKGI
+191 LPSSGIVKGV
-201 SYLGKLANINS
+201 SYLGKLANINN

-222 GAKRRIEAGKDLN
+222 GAKRRIETGKDLN

-241 TSQRAADTTKFLIES
+241 TSQKAADTAKFLMES

-295 NDWVSKH
+295 SDWVSKH
-302 KKVLSKFKNVDV
+302 QKVLSKFKNIDV

-384 IEKIIAAQSKTRRA
+384 IEKIIAAQSKTRKA
-398 LNKAGNFFIG
+398 LSKAGNFFMG
-408 QSRIIGAEL
+408 QGRIISAEL

-438 FMLDDLVSDENKI
+438 FILDDLVSDENKI

-507 LPAWQVNTSDPE
+507 LPSWQVNTSDPE
-519 DKVRIEAIDHR
+519 DHIRVTAIDDR
-530 RNQRDQ
+530 RVKRDQ

-550 FNSTPDKEVKFA
+550 FNSTPDNEVKFI
-562 DEVQGGLSS
+562 DEVDGGLST
-571 LDAKRMEDA
+571 LDAKRMEET
-580 ALDRLIDEFS
+580 ALNRLIDDFS

-599 VGNGELIL
+599 VGNSELIL
-607 DLFKDNNVVNALGKF
+607 DLFKDTNVVNALGKF

-637 STRME
+637 TTRME
-642 QVQEHYDREINR
+642 QVQQHYDREINR

-673 TDKNIIKQFENKEI
+673 TDKNIIKQFEDKEI

-711 RRGELKSELNTI
+711 RRKELKSELNTI

-730 ESDITQLEDTLKTA
+730 ELDIAQLEDTLKTA

-778 QLKEITNSINTNY
+778 QLKDITNSIKTNY
-791 TGFDSVFFHI
+791 TGFDSIFFHM
-801 FSTDGEVGRSLIREL
+801 FSTEDSVRESLIKEL

-836 SDIDTLKK
+836 SNVDTLRD
-844 FLNERGVDPFNDKD
+844 FLTRKGVDPTNNED
-858 DKTKVWKWYKDA
+858 DKTKILKWYKDT
-870 VDSLAKGIMNETI
+870 VDNLAKAITENNT
-883 PQEIQDTVNK
+883 PQEIQDVVNK
-893 IAEVDVAMAEN
+893 MAEVDVAMAEN
-904 DKDYINSTTQLAE
+904 DKNFIKDTTQLAE
-917 EVMKMHNVMEGA
+917 EVMRMHNVIKGA

-936 AEDTILNLYEDHSEE
+936 AENTILNLYENHSDE

-959 YGAQIEDKEYENPLN
+959 YGSEIENKEYENPLN

-995 TQLGNRLLQAFDNM
+995 AQLGNRLLQAFDNI

-1017 PENDGVKFD
+1017 PENDGVTFD
-1026 NKTEEEIK
+1026 NKEEIK
-1034 PQTESESKPTNKNG
+1034 PESESKPTDKNV

-1053 KTVYLQIKDNKIDGI
+1053 TTVYLQIKDNKINSI

-1080 VILHHIENDVYE
+1080 VILHHVENDVYE
-1092 IELVNKSQ
+1092 IELKNKSQ
-1100 SIFNTDLFDNPV
+1100 SIFDTDLFDNPV
-1112 DLMNDDKK
+1112 DLMNDNNKK
-1120 EYTIKNSPRI
+1120 YTIKNSPRI

-1145 EEKGTIEETDNTKT
+1145 EEKGTIEETKKEQNINHEENSTI
-1159 EGERNLN
+1159 
-1166 PEKNQTTNPTPSV
+1166 NPTLSDNSIPSD
-1179 NPMPSTN
+1179 NPKDKN
-1186 PEDRSAE
+1186 AE
-1193 NLQYEP
+1193 NLQPEE
-1199 KSTETSTDTDAD
+1199 KSNETLTNTDAD
-1211 NLNTEFDPDDD
+1211 NLNTEFDQDDD
-1222 IDPAYSKIGTMLQF
+1222 IDPTYSKIGTMLQF

-1243 NIGNDEKNKII
+1243 NIANDEKNKII

-1289 INDFD
+1289 ITDFD
-1294 EYIRQN
+1294 EYIKEN
-1300 STTDL
+1300 STTDI
-1305 GFEKHIGEYK
+1305 GFKKHIGEYK

-1327 NYNGILNKLRK
+1327 IYNNLLSKLRK
-1338 FIPNQIQNKL
+1338 FIPNQIKNKFDK
-1348 NQNEDSTY
+1348 NEDSTY
-1356 SKIAELIETDD
+1356 SKIAELIETD
-1367 NANYVTI
+1367 NEVNYITI

-1386 NKVNGLEVTDNA
+1386 NKINGLNITDDS

-1416 GEDISEMVYNKI
+1416 GDDISEMIYNKI
-1428 INTINSIKEHKN
+1428 IDTINSIKQNNK
-1440 QSIGTTSENKPIFLE
+1440 KPIGINDGKPIYLE
-1455 IKDKYIDKN
+1455 IKDKYIDKS

-1493 AALSNPNESQRELT
+1493 AALNNPNESQRELT
-1507 NQTIN
+1507 NKTIN

-1529 VLKITKDGVTIGTMA
+1529 ILKITKDGITVGTMA

-1565 KETQHK
+1565 KEKQHTI
-1571 VESELKN
+1571 ESELKN

-1597 FDNNKSANKEN
+1597 FDNNKKENKEN
-1608 QVIADIIS
+1608 QAIADIIKH
-1616 YLDSLNNINKYYTD
+1616 LNSISDINKYYID
-1630 GKDISK
+1630 GQDISD
-1636 ENKDKNNLRRV
+1636 ENKTKNNLRRV
-1647 EHLVKLWTYT
+1647 EHLVKLWTYA
-1657 AMVYGS
+1657 AMIYGS
-1663 NEQGINLNLDKWFN
+1663 NKEGINKNLDKWFN

-1682 YIIAYTMHAQAQQNN
+1682 YIIAYAMHSQAQHNN
-1697 TKGYKVYVKDDGII
+1697 TKGYKIYVKDDGII
-1711 RELVRQSDNV
+1711 RELVKQSDNV
-1721 LTGRKTNNSNGV
+1721 ITGKKTNNSNGV
-1733 HYSDLPTV
+1733 HYTDLPTV
-1741 NQALTALTKGCE
+1741 NQALTSITKGCK

-1759 DNNGKLK
+1759 DDNGKLK
-1766 YVFDNTLIVQDKPTA
+1766 YVFDNTLIIQDKPTA
-1781 NTKTGQ
+1781 NTKKGQ
-1787 SYLIIKKDGKIYY
+1787 SYLIIQKDGKNYY
-1800 ADIFGKQGNDLKENT
+1800 ADVFGKVVNT
-1815 PGSLFLSSIKVAI
+1815 EDNTLGSKFLSQIKSSI
-1828 AHYVTVLN
+1828 N
-1836 DEKETPESKDK
+1836 DNIDNKN
-1847 AYNNLYKIIEQLK
+1847 YNKLFNIIKQLQD
-1860 NSKIFY
+1860 SKILY
-1866 NIHFGINQNGEIEIA
+1866 NIHIG
-1881 TSKDNPNFY
+1881 
-1890 IAINQNKEIL
+1890 
-1900 DKNRNKITNDKTAL
+1900 ITNDGKIEISDKKENPNYYL
-1914 SILSESFKDI
+1914 SIDKDGNIIAYNGKERVENPSENTIKANLQGAFRYT
-1924 KFAISYSK
+1924 KFAVSYPK
-1932 SQDKSNNEFYIV
+1932 SQDKSNKEFYIV
-1944 LGTNAEGKEIT
+1944 LDTNDKGEETET
-1955 TPKFKSYADFI
+1955 TIKFKSYNDFI
-1966 INSDAF
+1966 VNSDAF
-1972 TVNIGIDKETGD
+1972 VVNIGIDEETGD

-2002 NEDNGTTPVEEKK
+2002 NENNGTTPVEEKK
-2015 KTKVT
+2015 AKVS

-2029 TPTNKP
+2029 IPSNKQTNKA
-2035 INKLNKNNTK
+2035 NKNNTK

-2053 WLAKDKLSNG
+2053 WLAKDKLVNG

-2075 KTLLDTLITAINSQY
+2075 KTLLNTLITAINSQY

-2097 GIDNIKKRL
+2097 GIDNIKKHL
-2106 WSLLGDVKM
+2106 WGLLGDVKM
-2115 NVKYIDNE
+2115 NVKYTDNE
-2123 NVEAYITKENGVDVI
+2123 NIEAYITKENGVDVI
-2138 YISKKFVNYID
+2138 YVSKKFVNYID
-2149 PNSENFNLGRAARV
+2149 PNNENFNLGRAARV
-2163 IIHETLHYRLHDI
+2163 IIHETLHYRLHTL

-2182 RYINNIN
+2182 KYITNIN
-2189 EIFEEFKTHLNTDE
+2189 EVFKEFKTHLNSDE
-2203 ITNEKLLNALNKFK
+2203 IANEELLKALNKFT
-2217 YENDIQN
+2217 YENDIQT
-2224 EIEDIKSRSD
+2224 EIEDVKSRSD
-2234 EYKERFIKKY
+2234 DYKERFIKKY
-2244 LNTDD
+2244 LNTND
-2249 ASKQISDKNI
+2249 ASKQINDENI
-2259 EKAVRTKYLEE
+2259 EKAVRTKYIEE

-2287 FKANEYTKTEN
+2287 FEAKEYTKTEN

-2331 TLDNEIEENKDITK
+2331 TLDNEIEENKDVTK
-2345 PVDSSTGVNKTNS
+2345 PIDSSTGGFEIDSANL
-2358 ETIFADIPLNA
+2358 FASIGL
-2369 DTKTNVNADTK
+2369 
-2380 TSVNENNGKNNNNDD
+2380 NENANEKTVEEDNYDD
-2395 DASIDALIDAL
+2395 LYDL
-2406 SAIGEL
+2406 SRIGEL

-2422 LSTDKQA
+2422 LRTDKQA
-2429 KFDRLLD
+2429 QFDRLLD